1 MNIRPISLAIAVTV
15 LLVASLA
22 LAQSPGG
29 RERRPRDRTGPPR
42 EPDTQRADDRA
53 RGPGGPNRQGA
64 GDRQGRSRNPL
75 VLALD
80 TDGDG
85 ELSPAEIAG
94 AAEALKS
101 LDKNRNGNLSREEM
115 RPADGG
121 QGGATRPND
130 QRPFQDNRRGP
141 GGDNWQGGQRPDTG
155 GGGDDLRNAPSTR
168 PTVSIR
174 RTALPSPIPG
184 FVGIPGGEFE
194 MGDHHDLGGREHR
207 SDEVPIR
214 MVRVDPFLIAET
226 EATNR
231 QYCEFLNSS
240 ISSNGAIEKGAIE
253 KGAVVKDGLVYAS
266 DGTTLLCDTHQS
278 DRASSITWDGRS
290 FAVLPRRND
299 HPVVGIRWH
308 GAAAYCNWLSLQKGR
323 EPCYDSATWKC
334 DYGSNGFRLPTE
346 AEWEYAGRGGRYDHY
361 TIFPWGDDPDSSKA
375 NWPNSRDPFESGSL
389 AWTTPVGFYSGKL
402 HRKEDH
408 NWPSEQETY
417 QTLDGSNGYGLYDV
431 SGNVWEW
438 TGDWYRHDYYAA
450 SPKDNPHGPE
460 KGQPMRDGKPYRVLR
475 SGSWYNGQWG
485 HGRVANRN
493 PSYYR
498 GPDDPNHRY
507 YHIGFRIV
515 LKAPNIK

>member
-1 MNIRPISLAIAVTV
+1 MARSI
-15 LLVASLA
+15 LA
-22 LAQSPGG
+22 LAGIGASTLVACVLMAQPPRGSRRDRMEPPNRPGG
-29 RERRPRDRTGPPR
+29 SAAQSAAQTRERATPG
-42 EPDTQRADDRA
+42 AD
-53 RGPGGPNRQGA
+53 RGPRG
-64 GDRQGRSRNPL
+64 SRNP
-75 VLALD
+75 VMRALD
-80 TDGDG
+80 IDRDG
-85 ELSPAEIAG
+85 ELSPTEIAR
-94 AAEALKS
+94 AVEALKT
-101 LDKNRNGNLSREEM
+101 LDKDGDGDLSREEL
-115 RPADGG
+115 RPAEGG
-121 QGGATRPND
+121 RGGVGRPDDRRPPQGG
-130 QRPFQDNRRGP
+130 RRRVG
-141 GGDNWQGGQRPDTG
+141 GGDRRGGQRSDPRG
-155 GGGDDLRNAPSTR
+155 GVGDLRNVPSTH
-168 PTVSIR
+168 PAVPIR

-207 SDEVPIR
+207 SDEVPIHT
-214 MVRVDPFLIAET
+214 VRVDSFLIAKT

-231 QYCEFLNSS
+231 QYCEFLNSAV
-240 ISSNGAIEKGAIE
+240 SSN
-253 KGAVVKDGLVYAS
+253 GAVVKDGLVYAS
-266 DGTTLLCDTHQS
+266 DGTTLLCETHQS

-290 FAVLPRRND
+290 FAVLPYRND
-299 HPVVGIRWH
+299 HPVVCIRWH
-308 GAAAYCNWLSLQKGR
+308 GAAAYCNWLSLQKDR

-334 DYGSNGFRLPTE
+334 DYSNNGFRLPTE
-346 AEWEYAGRGGRYDHY
+346 AEWEYAARGGRYDHY

-389 AWTTPVGFYSGKL
+389 AWTTPVGFYNGKL

-507 YHIGFRIV
+507 YHIGFRLV
-515 LKAPNIK
+515 LKAPNTK